1 MVSILIQSFGGLGL
15 FLFGMKIMSEG
26 LQKVAGKKMRQVLS
40 IVSNNRLVGCGVGA
54 MVTAV
59 IQSSSATTVM
69 LVGFVDAGLMTLTQ
83 AVGVILGANI
93 GTTITAQLIAFRIT
107 AYALP
112 AIAIGV
118 LLKFFLGRKK
128 WIYVG
133 DVLLGFGLV
142 FYGLVT
148 MKSGFAPL
156 RESESFLSFLTT
168 FQANSLS
175 GLLLCIII
183 GTIITM
189 ILQSSSATVGI
200 TMALAMQGLLNFE
213 TSVALILGD
222 NIGTTITAELASIGA
237 NINAHRT
244 ARAHTLFNLIG
255 VFLIVLFFP
264 IFLKLVHFITASIM
278 QFGPP
283 DLIVNDERPNIARYI
298 ANAHT
303 LFNIINAAIFLIA
316 LPYLVKIAVWL
327 TPGKE
332 ERNELDG
339 LHHIKYMDTKFV
351 DTPSIAL
358 TQARA
363 EIVRMGEA
371 VQVMFNDVIHSLK
384 DRKIKELAKW
394 RKREFALDVLQR
406 EVTQFLVR
414 VTQGSIS
421 PDESKEIR
429 SLLRMANNLE
439 RVGDAVEDVAE
450 MIEKLFDRNLTL
462 SQEGMRDYEEISN
475 EIWMFLD
482 LVVNAIL
489 HENRAV
495 MAKARICEDTIN
507 NMEEKMKGS
516 HLTRL
521 QNGVCG
527 IDSGIIFVNILAAFE
542 KMGGF
547 CFNIAQAVAG
557 LK

>member
-1 MVSILIQSFGGLGL
+1 MFTILFQSLGGLGL

-26 LQKVAGKKMRQVLS
+26 LQKVAGKKMRRVLS
-40 IVSNNRLVGCGVGA
+40 IVSNNRLIGCGVGA

-93 GTTITAQLIAFRIT
+93 GTTITAQLIAFKIT

-112 AIAIGV
+112 AIAVGV
-118 LLKFFLGRKK
+118 LLKFFLGRQK
-128 WIYVG
+128 WMYVG

-142 FYGLVT
+142 FYGLGT
-148 MKSGFAPL
+148 MQSGFAPL
-156 RESESFLSFLTT
+156 RENETFLSFMTT
-168 FQANSLS
+168 FQADTLS
-175 GLLLCIII
+175 GILLCIVV
-183 GTIITM
+183 GTVITM

-222 NIGTTITAELASIGA
+222 NIGTTITAELASMGA

-244 ARAHTLFNLIG
+244 ARAHTLFNIIG
-255 VFLIVLFFP
+255 VFIIVLFFP
-264 IFLKLVHFITASIM
+264 IFLKLVHFITSSVM
-278 QFGPP
+278 QFEPP
-283 DLIVNDERPNIARYI
+283 DNIVNGERPNIARYI

-303 LFNIINAAIFLIA
+303 LFNMVNAAIFLIA

-332 ERNELDG
+332 EKKELDE

-351 DTPSIAL
+351 ETPSVAL

-371 VQVMFNDVIHSLK
+371 VQVMFKDVIHSLK

-394 RKREFALDVLQR
+394 RKREYALDVLQR

-414 VTQGSIS
+414 VTQGPIS

-450 MIEKLFDRNLTL
+450 MIEKLFDQNLTL
-462 SQEGMRDYEEISN
+462 SEEGMRDYEEISN
-475 EIWMFLD
+475 EIWRFLD
-482 LVVNAIL
+482 LTIDGIWHEDRAI
-489 HENRAV
+489 
-495 MAKARICEDTIN
+495 MAKARILENTIN
-507 NMEEKMKGS
+507 KMEEQMKGS

-521 QNGVCG
+521 QNGICG
-527 IDSGIIFVNILAAFE
+527 IDSGIIFVNILTAFE